1 MWAIVPRMDT
11 LFSIV
16 VYILYGFFGFLLL
29 LFILALLFGKRIK
42 KKWEYEAEFRDAS
55 GREFGELDIE
65 MSRIE
70 KEEPEH
76 TFKATFRMRHESLE
90 PGQRVEVF
98 VDDALVVAGNVQK
111 AGRIYL
117 DKDTVVTPLDEASEG
132 QMCRV
137 VYGGRERFAEPLK
150 PD

>member
-1 MWAIVPRMDT
+1 MDILFTIV
-11 LFSIV
+11 LYV
-16 VYILYGFFGFLLL
+16 LYGFFGLLLL

-55 GREFGELDIE
+55 GKEFGEFDIE

-70 KEEPEH
+70 KEETEFS
-76 TFKATFRMRHESLE
+76 FKARFKLVHESLGT
-90 PGQRVEVF
+90 GQRVQVYL
-98 VDDALVVAGNVQK
+98 DDLLVMEGSVEK

-117 DKDTVVTPLDEASEG
+117 KDDAVVTAATEAREG
-132 QMCRV
+132 QVCRV
-137 VYGGRERFAEPLK
+137 VYGGQERFAEPLQ